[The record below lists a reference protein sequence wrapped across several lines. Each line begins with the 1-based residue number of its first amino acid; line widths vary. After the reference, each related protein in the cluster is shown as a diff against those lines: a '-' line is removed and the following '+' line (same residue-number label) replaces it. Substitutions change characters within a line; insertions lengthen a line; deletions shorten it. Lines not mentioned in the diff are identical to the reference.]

1 MQACTTRLSA
11 EKQRGLCEGPR
22 QYLGPCEARSPQVNI
37 EMQKLAD
44 SVQTELH
51 KAQGKLPCIIGL
63 SQLLKEAQ
71 AQVHALF
78 PPGACLRASNS
89 VASIM
94 PYFRDTAHTLA
105 GRMTFYLHEAQ
116 LRVFSDE
123 ELSAIADSLLAH
135 HEIAMATAASA
146 ATDDC
151 EVVAEH
157 TADQISKLQEA
168 RHDLT
173 AAQTC
178 YATLRADSGTVSA
191 QVARLTDLLGKTKAA
206 HAEVLRTTSL
216 RDQAQALL
224 DKAQADLDLVG
235 RPDQAQ
241 ALLDTAQADLTRLG
255 VASRRA
261 LESLRTVERKFAEA
275 EKTYTNEGAQAAKRH
290 KGSGGAH

>member
-1 MQACTTRLSA
+1 MTTGTLLLCV
-11 EKQRGLCEGPR
+11 RGLCEEPR
-22 QYLGPCEARSPQVNI
+22 QYLGPCEPRSPQVNI

-51 KAQGKLPCIIGL
+51 KAQGKLPCLLGIAA
-63 SQLLKEAQ
+63 LLKEAQ

-116 LRVFSDE
+116 MRVFSDE

-135 HEIAMATAASA
+135 HEISASA

-157 TADQISKLQEA
+157 TADQIRKLQEA

-216 RDQAQALL
+216 RDQAQTLL
-224 DKAQADLDLVG
+224 DKAQADLDRVG
-235 RPDQAQ
+235 LPDQAQ
-241 ALLDTAQADLTRLG
+241 ALLDTAQADLTRI
-255 VASRRA
+255 SRARHNA

-275 EKTYTNEGAQAAKRH
+275 EKTYTTEGAQAAKRH